1 MDQQQLRKTLEE
13 LHAEL
18 EHTESV
24 DDETAA
30 TLAELDTHIQTL
42 LKRPD
47 SELMSKHHGL
57 SARLRSAVTDI
68 GGMYPQLTLYIERVL
83 DGFNEMGI

>member
-18 EHTESV
+18 EKTQRV

-30 TLAELDTHIQTL
+30 TLAELEEHIQVL
-42 LKRPD
+42 LRRPD
-47 SELMSKHHGL
+47 QELMSKHHGL
-57 SARLRSAVTDI
+57 TARLRAALADF
-68 GGMYPQLTLYIERVL
+68 GGMYPRLTLYIEKVL